1 LEEIGFRA
9 LMGLE
14 EGVGVGGEMGAP
26 DGEVGADFRAES
38 LMRVGGDC
46 HREVIN
52 NSYIIYCYVVK
63 AF

>member
-1 LEEIGFRA
+1 
-9 LMGLE
+9 MGLE